1 MMPGLIRTHAL
12 ALCAGGRW
20 GQAGL
25 HKKHGVKELV
35 LAVRV
40 WEQQGFGSLL
50 GCVAERRPAL
60 QLLAEKNQ

>member
-25 HKKHGVKELV
+25 HKKRGVKEVV
-35 LAVRV
+35 LAACV
-40 WEQQGFGSLL
+40 WEHQGFGALL
-50 GCVAERRPAL
+50 GYEAERRPAL
-60 QLLAEKNQ
+60 QLLAEN